1 MPLQID
7 STQKK
12 ADKPDLKD
20 MTLEEMEEFISRLGK
35 ERYRARQLMKWMYQS
50 GATDF
55 DDMTNLSKEFRKN
68 IKGLARVS
76 ALSLEEVQKSADG
89 TKKALFRLDDGNY
102 IESVLIREMNH
113 WTLCISTQVGCP
125 MGCAFCLTGK
135 QGFTRNLRPSEIV
148 GQITALRFGTPEGA
162 TIKNIVM
169 MGMGEPLLN
178 YDNILKAIEIMTL
191 DVGLLMSRR
200 RVTVSTCGIVPM
212 IYRLGKDIC
221 VNLAVSLNAPDN
233 ATRNMLMP
241 INKTYPLE
249 ALIEACRTYPM
260 PRRRRIT
267 FEYILIGGVND
278 SPVHAKK
285 VAALIR
291 GVRCK
296 FNLIRF
302 NEYPGSPFRTSRD
315 EDVAAFQ
322 ELLVKQGYTAVIRK
336 SKGRDILAA
345 CGQLSGKKNSGDPQA
360 DPSV

>member
-1 MPLQID
+1 
-7 STQKK
+7 
-12 ADKPDLKD
+12 
-20 MTLEEMEEFISRLGK
+20 MTLEEMEAFISRLGK

-50 GATDF
+50 GITDF
-55 DDMTNLSKEFRKN
+55 DKMTNLSKEFREN
-68 IKGLARVS
+68 IKGLARITS
-76 ALSLEEVQKSADG
+76 LSLEEVQKSVDG
-89 TKKALFRLDDGNY
+89 TKKALFRLYDGNY
-102 IESVLIREMNH
+102 IESVLIREKNH
-113 WTLCISTQVGCP
+113 WTLCISTQVGCS

-135 QGFTRNLRPSEIV
+135 QGFTRNLFPSEIV
-148 GQITALRFGTPEGA
+148 GQITELRFGTPEGA

-178 YDNILKAIEIMTL
+178 YNNIRKAIEIMTL
-191 DVGLLMSRR
+191 DVGLLVSRR

-212 IYRLGKDIC
+212 IYRLGEDIC

-241 INKTYPLE
+241 VNRIYPLE
-249 ALIEACRTYPM
+249 ELIAACRTYPM

-278 SPVHAKK
+278 SPAHAKK
-285 VAALIR
+285 VAALIK

-302 NEYPGSPFRTSRD
+302 NEYPESPFKTPRD
-315 EDVAAFQ
+315 EDVVAFQ
-322 ELLVKQGYTAVIRK
+322 EILAKQGYTAVIRK

-345 CGQLSGKKNSGDPQA
+345 CGQLSGKKKA
-360 DPSV
+360 DLLHTEPLQ

>member
-1 MPLQID
+1 
-7 STQKK
+7 
-12 ADKPDLKD
+12 
-20 MTLEEMEEFISRLGK
+20 MTLAELEDFIARLGK
-35 ERYRARQLMKWMYQS
+35 ERYRARQLMKWMYQFNVV
-50 GATDF
+50 DF
-55 DDMTNLSKEFRKN
+55 DEMTNLSKEFRKN
-68 IKGLARVS
+68 IKDLAQIG
-76 ALSLEEVQKSADG
+76 SLPIEEIQKSVDG
-89 TKKALFRLDDGNY
+89 TKKALFRLSDGHF
-102 IESVLIREMNH
+102 IESVLIREKNH

-125 MGCAFCLTGK
+125 MNCAFCLTGK
-135 QGFTRNLRPSEIV
+135 QGFTRNLLPSEIV
-148 GQITALRFGTPEGA
+148 GQLTALRFGTPEGE
-162 TIKNIVM
+162 TIKNVVM

-233 ATRNMLMP
+233 AVRDRLMP
-241 INKTYPLE
+241 VNKTYPLE

-278 SPVHAKK
+278 SPADAKK
-285 VAALIR
+285 VASLIK
-291 GVRCK
+291 GLRCK

-302 NEYPGSPFRTSRD
+302 NEYPGSPFKTPRD

-322 ELLVKQGYTAVIRK
+322 NILIKQGYTAVIRK

-345 CGQLSGKKNSGDPQA
+345 CGQLSGKKGGAHTDKHRLPTG
-360 DPSV
+360 